1 MFAQVNLSESFL
13 RTPSIIWGTLTL
25 LVVFHY
31 ANKLTS
37 QRVALL
43 TTLLL
48 TLSPIHI
55 QYSQEAR
62 FYASLLFFYILAS
75 WLLFEAIKKPN
86 KRNWILFTVVTII
99 GIYFHVYVVLCIIN
113 GVGWLLI
120 SSAKGEQRD
129 KGRLYFIRSS
139 IFILLAFLVSILA
152 FGTVFTYNIPL
163 LLYETSL
170 WNPIGTGL
178 GFIPF
183 YSSSYQASWVF
194 GLLIFLLTGIGVILT
209 IYAKPK
215 SVKSV
220 LIYSGIIQGVMIVV
234 LNMLKSYFLTPRQF
248 LIFLPIA
255 LIFAAIGVDSLIDK
269 WKRIF
274 LYPSITQSLGS
285 TREMLRLR
293 ITWFIL
299 VGVLVVA
306 SVPAIGNYYQGDKGK
321 TREILNTIIQHAQ
334 PNDPVFFIP
343 DFQSTQFYYYTF
355 LQPSTKPVQ
364 LDLVPSSWDTIRED
378 IDGVDGNQFLVTDL
392 TFGDSEKTILRDLG
406 FEPLYNPLKIHRYS
420 LVLWV
425 RMAGTR
431 ID

>member
-1 MFAQVNLSESFL
+1 
-13 RTPSIIWGTLTL
+13 
-25 LVVFHY
+25 
-31 ANKLTS
+31 
-37 QRVALL
+37 
-43 TTLLL
+43 
-48 TLSPIHI
+48 
-55 QYSQEAR
+55 
-62 FYASLLFFYILAS
+62 
-75 WLLFEAIKKPN
+75 
-86 KRNWILFTVVTII
+86 
-99 GIYFHVYVVLCIIN
+99 
-113 GVGWLLI
+113 
-120 SSAKGEQRD
+120 
-129 KGRLYFIRSS
+129 
-139 IFILLAFLVSILA
+139 
-152 FGTVFTYNIPL
+152 
-163 LLYETSL
+163 
-170 WNPIGTGL
+170 
-178 GFIPF
+178 
-183 YSSSYQASWVF
+183 
-194 GLLIFLLTGIGVILT
+194 
-209 IYAKPK
+209 
-215 SVKSV
+215 
-220 LIYSGIIQGVMIVV
+220 
-234 LNMLKSYFLTPRQF
+234 
-248 LIFLPIA
+248 
-255 LIFAAIGVDSLIDK
+255 
-269 WKRIF
+269 
-274 LYPSITQSLGS
+274 
-285 TREMLRLR
+285 MLRLR